1 MLPPLH
7 IPTIILALVQTETMD
22 EYIDLTIVYIFAA
35 SGLTVFVPFTLA
47 LLGLNKLDQGMK
59 YFAALLCLVLVSET
73 TAFLVGA
80 YFKVNN
86 LLIYDIFTALEYVFL
101 IAVFSCW
108 FERGWFRTAMFASVP
123 VFLSVWISAKLFVEV
138 SGEFDSIFL
147 SIESVVFVMIS
158 VVTLTKEMRDST
170 VLLADNP
177 HFWIASGTLVY
188 FAGNLFVFALIEQ
201 LLQPSVTRY
210 HSAWLIHSG
219 LNVTKNILFSLG
231 FLSTGAPAE
240 RLRQWRSRNA
250 AQEG

>member
-1 MLPPLH
+1 M
-7 IPTIILALVQTETMD
+7 QTATMN
-22 EYIDLTIVYIFAA
+22 EYINLTIVYIFAVSA
-35 SGLTVFVPFTLA
+35 LTVIVPFVLA
-47 LLGLNKLDQGMK
+47 LLGLKRLDQGMK
-59 YFAALLCLVLVSET
+59 YFAALLGLVLVSET
-73 TAFLVGA
+73 TAFLLGA

-86 LLIYDIFTALEYVFL
+86 LLVYDIFTALEYVAL
-101 IAVFSCW
+101 IAVFACW
-108 FERGWFRTAMFASVP
+108 FEKGWFRTAMLASVP
-123 VFLSVWISAKLFVEV
+123 VFLSVWISAKLFVDV

-177 HFWIASGTLVY
+177 HFWIASGILVY
-188 FAGNLFVFALIEQ
+188 FAGNLFVFSLIEQ

-231 FLSTGAPAE
+231 FLSTGGPME
-240 RLRQWRSRNA
+240 RWQKWRARNA
-250 AQEG
+250 DPMR